1 MREGHE
7 LALKQCYLQ
16 GLEERLQET
25 SDGPQVQQME
35 NFALRADLARA
46 RSELGETVS
55 VLAEVWHKFN
65 KEREEWDIIR
75 NELEVI
81 IATLIRELKL
91 GEEVLSKNFGAL
103 EA

>member
-1 MREGHE
+1 
-7 LALKQCYLQ
+7 
-16 GLEERLQET
+16 
-25 SDGPQVQQME
+25 ME

-46 RSELGETVS
+46 RNELGETVS
-55 VLAEVWHKFN
+55 TLAEVWHKFN